1 VTSYKTAYTAVS
13 FGFECPIAVHFD
25 RYAFERG
32 EPRLFVLDAHR
43 LIQVTLDPATFPRS
57 SKSPTMST
65 PASRFKEFVATGTG
79 HAAEFRFAD
88 ALECFNEA
96 LSMIP
101 GDADVL
107 IRRGDVHC
115 KTGRFEAA
123 LIDANAALVGGC
135 QLSQAHLLRGRALLA
150 LGRHDEAVAALDRA
164 AESKASDE
172 PDTVQMARSLRQR
185 SMAAKQMALEVN
197 AAAQVESTRK
207 TPRAASIAA
216 ESSSTADLMKRLE
229 VAEAAERE
237 RTEQLKVA
245 LSSLEAAQDS
255 SSPNSKSIRLSP
267 SINPQWKTKVER
279 VLGSTQEEI
288 DFISSVDHA
297 KLISSLELTH
307 ASIMA
312 GTNTDGA
319 ILDGDD
325 ALQQRLRIM
334 ERKFALLS
342 SQFITAHSE
351 FAALRNELGYAAS
364 PAAVVTPSKRNSVR
378 VRNRFSPSP
387 RASIV
392 KNSTPKS
399 NSDQQ

>member
-1 VTSYKTAYTAVS
+1 
-13 FGFECPIAVHFD
+13 
-25 RYAFERG
+25 
-32 EPRLFVLDAHR
+32 
-43 LIQVTLDPATFPRS
+43 
-57 SKSPTMST
+57 
-65 PASRFKEFVATGTG
+65 
-79 HAAEFRFAD
+79 
-88 ALECFNEA
+88 
-96 LSMIP
+96 
-101 GDADVL
+101 
-107 IRRGDVHC
+107 
-115 KTGRFEAA
+115 
-123 LIDANAALVGGC
+123 
-135 QLSQAHLLRGRALLA
+135 
-150 LGRHDEAVAALDRA
+150 
-164 AESKASDE
+164 
-172 PDTVQMARSLRQR
+172 
-185 SMAAKQMALEVN
+185 
-197 AAAQVESTRK
+197 
-207 TPRAASIAA
+207 
-216 ESSSTADLMKRLE
+216 MKRLE